1 MSKLIVA
8 TTLSELRFEL
18 AAGSTKGTE
27 RHKTCPIRNPR
38 PLGNASLWMRRVMF
52 AQPVTSVVIVSVS
65 WCWPPAH
72 DELQRLQNHC
82 ATRRLGDE
90 DFLLAIA

>member
-1 MSKLIVA
+1 MA
-8 TTLSELRFEL
+8 QNM
-18 AAGSTKGTE
+18 
-27 RHKTCPIRNPR
+27 PYPR
-38 PLGNASLWMRRVMF
+38 SSAPWQRSSWMRRVMF
-52 AQPVTSVVIVSVS
+52 AKPVTSVVIVSVS

-72 DELQRLQNHC
+72 DELKRLQNHS